1 MPQFSGFVIY
11 TLFFNKQDFYTQHQT
26 EIGKKSNTKQHLKAE
41 LLTFFN
47 YSRS

>member
-47 YSRS
+47 YSHS